1 MTQKPDNFDS
11 YAIGSRLSLR
21 QVFLMALVLG
31 LLIPAVFISVLS
43 FNLQREQAENQLAVD
58 QKRLLDIVALGMQE
72 PLWNLSRQAG
82 APLVS
87 SVMDDPRVISIRVT
101 DTQSN
106 TVFLSTLRSERR
118 IGSVA
123 FVQKPVVYR
132 GEEIGQVSIEFDTEH
147 LAIYQRNQLKNLLLI
162 VAAQLLLSVVL
173 VMTILHSRFLRPI
186 AQLSQQ
192 ATKLAALKLDE
203 PFHWG
208 RQDEIG
214 TVGKHLEWMR
224 AELKRLIDELKAKTL
239 ALEADIE
246 RRREVEDALR
256 RSENKYR
263 ELFWSN
269 LDGIVISSL
278 EGQIIDANPAFLSL
292 LGFSLDQLKLQNFWG
307 LLDRDSEAQE
317 RYNLDNK
324 VMRFGFCDEFE
335 VQYINRIGNPI
346 PVSVKTV
353 AMRDASGRIT
363 AVWRMV
369 RDISERRAA
378 EERMQL
384 AAKVF
389 ENTAEGIMITDG
401 DVRIRSVNR
410 AFTEITG
417 FAQEEVLGQRPMV
430 LSSGRHSK
438 EFYDSLWQVLNEQG
452 SWQGEVWNRRKN
464 GEVYP
469 EWLAINAVKSPSGD
483 VTHYVAIFS
492 DQSERK
498 AADER
503 IQFLAHFDVL
513 TGLPNR
519 GHLQDRALLA
529 IQNATHDNGKLA
541 VLLLDLDRFK
551 TINESL
557 GHAAGDILLKMA
569 SERIRSVLGSGEV
582 VARQG
587 GDEFIILLPLVND
600 AAAAAHVAER
610 ILSEFTTPLEV
621 YNHSLMVTG
630 SIGISVFPDD
640 GRDFDTLV
648 RNADAAMYH
657 AKSSGRNNYK
667 FYTSDLNARAREI
680 LAIESQLRYAVE
692 RGEFVLHYQPQ
703 VEIRSGRIIGAEALI
718 RWNHPSLGLLG
729 PIHFIDVA
737 EERGFIVQIGN
748 WVIREACRQIAAWHA
763 AGLPLITVGVNLSA
777 LQFRHEDLTQ
787 VLGNALAAYNLP
799 GSCLDVE
806 VTESVIMDDME
817 STVQA
822 IRAIQDMGIRM
833 SIDDFGTGYSS
844 LSYLKRFKADKLKID
859 RSFVRDIPDD
869 QDDTA
874 ITRAIINMAKNLNMQ
889 VVAEGVETIEQW
901 RFLEEHGCDQVQ
913 GYLLAKPMAAE
924 QVEPLLRKE
933 TLLPPEG

>member
-11 YAIGSRLSLR
+11 YTIGSRLSLR

-87 SVMDDPRVISIRVT
+87 SVMDDPRVISIRVS

-162 VAAQLLLSVVL
+162 VVAQLLLSVVL

-208 RQDEIG
+208 RHDEIG
-214 TVGKHLEWMR
+214 TVGKHLEWTR
-224 AELKRLIDELKAKTL
+224 SELKRLIDELKAKTL

-307 LLDRDSEAQE
+307 LLDRDSETQE

-410 AFTEITG
+410 AFSEITG

-430 LSSGRHSK
+430 LSSGRHNK
-438 EFYDSLWQVLNEQG
+438 EFYDNLWQVLNEHG

-519 GHLQDRALLA
+519 SHLQDRALLA

-541 VLLLDLDRFK
+541 ILLLDLDRFK

-569 SERIRSVLGSGEV
+569 SERIRTVLGSGEV

-587 GDEFIILLPLVND
+587 GDEFIILLPLVSD
-600 AAAAAHVAER
+600 AAAAAHAAER
-610 ILSEFTTPLEV
+610 ILAEFSTPLEV

-667 FYTSDLNARAREI
+667 FYTADLNARAREI

-703 VEIRSGRIIGAEALI
+703 VEIKSGRIVGAEALI

-729 PIHFIDVA
+729 PLHFIDVA

-763 AGLPLITVGVNLSA
+763 AGLPLITIGVNLSA
-777 LQFRHEDLTQ
+777 LQFRHQDLTQ
-787 VLGNALAAYNLP
+787 VLGNALAAYDLP

-817 STVQA
+817 STVQS
-822 IRAIQDMGIRM
+822 IRAIQEMGIRL

-844 LSYLKRFKADKLKID
+844 LAYLKRFKADKLKID
-859 RSFVRDIPDD
+859 RSFVRDIPED

-874 ITRAIINMAKNLNMQ
+874 ITRAIINMARNLNMQ

-901 RFLEEHGCDQVQ
+901 QFLEQHGCDQVQ

-924 QVEPLLRKE
+924 QVEPLLRNA
-933 TLLPPEG
+933 TLLPAG

>member
-11 YAIGSRLSLR
+11 YLIGSRWSMR

-31 LLIPAVFISVLS
+31 LLIPAVIITVLS
-43 FNLQREQAENQLAVD
+43 FNLQRERMENQLAVD

-87 SVMDDPRVISIRVT
+87 SVMDDQRVISIRVS

-123 FVQKPVVYR
+123 FVQKDVVYR
-132 GEEIGQVSIEFDTEH
+132 GEAIGQVSIEFDTEH
-147 LAIYQRNQLKNLLLI
+147 LAIDQRNQLKNLLMI
-162 VAAQLLLSVVL
+162 VVAQLLLSVL
-173 VMTILHSRFLRPI
+173 LIMTILHSRFLRPI
-186 AQLSQQ
+186 RQLSDQ
-192 ATKLAALKLDE
+192 ATQLAALKLDE

-224 AELKRLIDELKAKTL
+224 AELKRLIDELKSKTL

-278 EGQIIDANPAFLSL
+278 EGHIIDANPAFLSL
-292 LGFSLDQLKLQNFWG
+292 LGYSLDQLKLQNFWS
-307 LLDRDSEAQE
+307 LLDRESEPQE
-317 RYNLDNK
+317 RYNLDHK

-335 VQYINRIGNPI
+335 VQYINRVGNPI

-353 AMRDASGRIT
+353 AMRDAAGRIT

-378 EERMQL
+378 EERLRL

-389 ENTAEGIMITDG
+389 ENTAEGIMLTDAA
-401 DVRIRSVNR
+401 VQIRSVNR

-417 FAQEEVLGQRPMV
+417 FAQDEVLGQRPTV
-430 LSSGRHSK
+430 LTSGRHSSDFYEAMWK
-438 EFYDSLWQVLNEQG
+438 ELREEGF
-452 SWQGEVWNRRKN
+452 WQGEVWNRRKN

-469 EWLAINAVKSPSGD
+469 EWLAINVVKSPAGE

-529 IQNATHDNGKLA
+529 IQNAVRDNGKLA
-541 VLLLDLDRFK
+541 ILLLDLDRFK

-569 SERIRSVLGSGEV
+569 SERIRKVLGTGEV

-587 GDEFIILLPLVND
+587 GDEFIVLLPLISD
-600 AAAAAHVAER
+600 AAVAAHVAER
-610 ILSEFTTPLEV
+610 ILAEFGVPLEV
-621 YNHSLMVTG
+621 YNHTLSISG
-630 SIGISVFPDD
+630 SIGISIFPDD

-692 RGEFVLHYQPQ
+692 HNEFVLHYQPQ
-703 VEIRSGRIIGAEALI
+703 VDIASGKIIGAEALI

-729 PIHFIDVA
+729 PMHFIDVA

-763 AGLPLITVGVNLSA
+763 AGLPLVTVGVNLSA
-777 LQFRHEDLTQ
+777 LQFRHQDLVQ
-787 VLGNALAAYNLP
+787 VLSNALAAYQLP

-806 VTESVIMDDME
+806 VTESVIMDDMDA
-817 STVQA
+817 TIQT
-822 IRAIQDMGIRM
+822 IRAIQSMGIRM

-844 LSYLKRFKADKLKID
+844 LAYLKRFKADKLKID
-859 RSFVRDIPDD
+859 RSFVRDIPED

-901 RFLEEHGCDQVQ
+901 RFLEQHGCDQVQ

-924 QVEPLLRKE
+924 LVEPLLRQE
-933 TLLPPEG
+933 SLRPPAP

>member
-1 MTQKPDNFDS
+1 MTRQAETFDYS
-11 YAIGSRLSLR
+11 QPGGRLSLR
-21 QVFLMALVLG
+21 QAFLIAVVLG
-31 LLIPAVFISVLS
+31 LLIPALLISFLS
-43 FNLQREQAENQLAVD
+43 FNLQRDKMETQLAVD
-58 QKRLLDIVALGMQE
+58 QNRLLEIVALGMQE

-87 SVMDDPRVISIRVT
+87 SVMDDDRIISVRVS

-106 TVFLSTLRSERR
+106 TIFLSALRSERR
-118 IGSVA
+118 IGGVA

-132 GEEIGQVSIEFDTEH
+132 GEEIGQVNIEFDTEH
-147 LAIYQRNQLKNLLLI
+147 LGIAQKNQLKDLLLI
-162 VAAQLLLSVVL
+162 VAAQLLLSIVL
-173 VMTILHSRFLRPI
+173 IMSILNSRFLKPI
-186 AQLSQQ
+186 RQLSEQ
-192 ATKLAALKLDE
+192 ATQLAALQLDQ
-203 PFHWG
+203 PFLWG

-278 EGQIIDANPAFLSL
+278 EGQVIDANPAFLSL
-292 LGFSLDQLKLQNFWG
+292 IGYSLDQLKPQNFWQVVSEN
-307 LLDRDSEAQE
+307 SEAVE

-335 VQYINRIGNPI
+335 VEYINRLGSAI

-353 AMRDASGRIT
+353 AMRDPDGRIT

-389 ENTAEGIMITDG
+389 ENTAEGIMITDAH
-401 DVRIRSVNR
+401 VRIRSVNR

-417 FAQEEVLGQRPMV
+417 FTQEEVLGQRPTV

-438 EFYDSLWQVLNEQG
+438 EFYDGLWSVLSEQG
-452 SWQGEVWNRRKN
+452 QWQGEVWNRRKN

-469 EWLAINAVKSPSGD
+469 EWLAINAVKSLAGE

-529 IQNATHDNGKLA
+529 IQNAAHDNGKLG

-557 GHAAGDILLKMA
+557 GHAAGDILLKIA
-569 SERIRSVLGSGEV
+569 SERIRRVLGAGEV

-587 GDEFIILLPLVND
+587 GDEFLVLLPLIND
-600 AAAAAHVAER
+600 AADAVHVAER
-610 ILSEFTTPLEV
+610 ILAEFAAPIDV
-621 YNHSLMVTG
+621 YSHSLAITG
-630 SIGISVFPDD
+630 SIGISLFPDD

-667 FYTSDLNARAREI
+667 FYTADLNARAREI
-680 LAIESQLRYAVE
+680 LAIESQLRHAVD
-692 RGEFVLHYQPQ
+692 RQEFVLHYQPQ
-703 VEIRSGRIIGAEALI
+703 VEMSSGNIIGAEALI
-718 RWNHPSLGLLG
+718 RWNHPTLGLLG
-729 PIHFIDVA
+729 PLHFIDVA
-737 EERGFIVQIGN
+737 EERGYIVQIGN
-748 WVIREACRQIAAWHA
+748 WVIREACRQIAEWHA
-763 AGLPLITVGVNLSA
+763 KGLPLMTVGVNLSA
-777 LQFRHEDLTQ
+777 LQFRHQELVGLLQD
-787 VLGNALAAYNLP
+787 ALAEYQLP

-806 VTESVIMDDME
+806 VTESVIMDDLE
-817 STVQA
+817 TTVQT
-822 IRAIQDMGIRM
+822 IRAIQAMGIRM

-844 LSYLKRFKADKLKID
+844 LAYLKRFKADKLKID
-859 RSFVRDIPDD
+859 RSFVRDIPGD
-869 QDDTA
+869 QDDSA
-874 ITRAIINMAKNLNMQ
+874 ITRAIINMSKNLNMQ
-889 VVAEGVETIEQW
+889 VVAEGVETVEQW
-901 RFLEEHGCDQVQ
+901 QFLAQEGCHQVQ
-913 GYLLAKPMAAE
+913 GYLLSKPVPAAA
-924 QVEPLLRKE
+924 VEPLLRQKC
-933 TLLPPEG
+933 LLPRLQ